1 MTTFSLLWLAD
12 ILRAADLKVNEVP
25 GWKSRGHGDVR
36 NILGVMCHHTCGP
49 LHGDIADLHVLVEGR
64 SDLPGPLCELGLAR
78 SGEFYVVAAGKP
90 WHAGRGEWQG
100 VTDGNAHFIGI
111 EAENTGETKGPRA
124 DPWPE
129 VQMNAYRRGVAALLM
144 HIDAKPIMCCGHKE
158 YALPRG
164 RKDDPDFDMND
175 FREKVGVIMGIAPPQ
190 WPKRGMVLVDGL
202 NVRKSP
208 SATSPIV
215 RSLRKDDEVSI
226 TGQTKNAETSWLQ
239 IADGY
244 VAAHFISQV

>member
-1 MTTFSLLWLAD
+1 MMTTFSLLWLAD
-12 ILRAADLKVNEVP
+12 VLRAADLKVNEVP

-49 LHGDIADLHVLVEGR
+49 LHGDIADLNVLVEGR
-64 SDLPGPLCELGLAR
+64 TGADALPGPLCELALAR
-78 SGEFYVVAAGKP
+78 SGEVYVVAAGKP
-90 WHAGRGEWQG
+90 WHAGAGEWQG
-100 VTDGNAHFIGI
+100 ITDGNAHFIGI
-111 EAENTGETKGPRA
+111 EAENTGLSN

-129 VQMNAYRRGVAALLM
+129 VQMVAYRRMVAALLT
-144 HIDAKPIMCCGHKE
+144 HIGAQPIMCCGHKE

-190 WPKRGMVLVDGL
+190 WPKKGMVLVDGL

-208 SATSPIV
+208 SAVSSIV
-215 RSLRKDDEVSI
+215 RSLNKDDEVSI
-226 TGQTKNAETSWLQ
+226 VGQTKNAQTTWLQ
-239 IADGY
+239 IAGGY
-244 VAAHFISQV
+244 VAAHFVSQN